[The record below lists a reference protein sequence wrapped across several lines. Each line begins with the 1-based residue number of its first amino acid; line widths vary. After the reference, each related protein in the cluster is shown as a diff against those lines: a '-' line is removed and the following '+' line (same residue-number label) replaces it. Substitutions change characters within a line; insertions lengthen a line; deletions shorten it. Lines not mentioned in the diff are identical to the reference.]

1 MTPVALRLGVPM
13 VAAAA
18 LALTGA
24 GGAMAAAPAAAGTAT
39 AGEDGLLEPL
49 TATAGSAER
58 GRALV
63 AQRQLSQCLLC
74 HQAPLEVPFQGDI
87 STNLA
92 GAGAR
97 WTAAQ
102 LRQRLVNPRRQNPA
116 SIMPAYFETAP
127 RNRVGAAWRDKTILD
142 AQQIEDVIAWLQ
154 TLR

>member
-1 MTPVALRLGVPM
+1 MTAAKLRLGVPM
-13 VAAAA
+13 VAAASLA
-18 LALTGA
+18 LAGA
-24 GGAMAAAPAAAGTAT
+24 GGAMATAPATTGTGTA
-39 AGEDGLLEPL
+39 GVDGLPEPL
-49 TATAGSAER
+49 TATAGNADR

-97 WTAAQ
+97 WSAAQ
-102 LRQRLVNPRRQNPA
+102 LRQRLVNPRKQNPD

-142 AQQIEDVIAWLQ
+142 AQQIEDVIAWLE

>member
-1 MTPVALRLGVPM
+1 MLQQQAPGGHKVLTLRRLVACVT
-13 VAAAA
+13 
-18 LALTGA
+18 LATLCSTCA
-24 GGAMAAAPAAAGTAT
+24 SANAND
-39 AGEDGLLEPL
+39 DGLLEAL
-49 TATAGSAER
+49 TATPGNAER

-63 AQRQLSQCLLC
+63 TQRQVSQCLLC
-74 HQAPLEVPFQGDI
+74 HQAPLDVPFQGDI

-97 WTAAQ
+97 WSAAQ

-127 RNRVGAAWRDKTILD
+127 RTRVGAAWRGKTILD